1 MERLNKARRSSK
13 DVPSVDGTPRTSTVR
28 SANLSRLK
36 ECLRSGILRM
46 DERERNENNLSGV
59 LDKKIGVGIERKQGK
74 GN

>member
-36 ECLRSGILRM
+36 ECLRSGILS
-46 DERERNENNLSGV
+46 DEESCLRKVAFFCMRGV
-59 LDKKIGVGIERKQGK
+59 MGRQE
-74 GN
+74 

>member
-36 ECLRSGILRM
+36 ECLRKVAFFCMR
-46 DERERNENNLSGV
+46 GV
-59 LDKKIGVGIERKQGK
+59 MGRQE
-74 GN
+74 